1 MYDAWQD
8 FDIRALG
15 RGEPFHQILEKGP
28 ILVFD
33 GRHGNRLCF
42 YEAKNGTEISFDLLK
57 L

>member
-42 YEAKNGTEISFDLLK
+42 YEAKNGTEISFN
-57 L
+57 